1 MTSPGLARKTQTL
14 SAAEATQR
22 LSAACVLKMRKITAL
37 QVQKRNPNRVNVH
50 LDGEYAF
57 GLARIV
63 AGWLQ
68 VGQTL
73 DEDKI
78 AELKAQEARERAMQ
92 QALLYLSYRA
102 RSEKEIRQN
111 LSKHEIPDE
120 VIEETLER
128 LRRNGFAND
137 KQFASA
143 WVENRSTF
151 RPRGRRALAMELRQ
165 KGIDDATIESVLE
178 EIDENS
184 LAYEAGLKKARKL
197 KGAAL
202 SSSKGLE
209 WSEFR
214 KKTSEFL
221 ARRGFSFSVI
231 APIVSR
237 LWKEI
242 HPEGEEHI
250 IDNEENA

>member
-1 MTSPGLARKTQTL
+1 MKK
-14 SAAEATQR
+14 
-22 LSAACVLKMRKITAL
+22 VTAL

-63 AGWLQ
+63 AAWLQ

-73 DEDKI
+73 DDDKI
-78 AELKAQEARERAMQ
+78 AELKAEDARERAMQ
-92 QALLYLSYRA
+92 QALLFLSYRV

-120 VIEETLER
+120 VIEETLEK

-165 KGIDDATIESVLE
+165 KGIDDAIIDTALEGLDE
-178 EIDENS
+178 EI

-197 KGAAL
+197 RVR
-202 SSSKGLE
+202 E

-214 KKTSEFL
+214 KKMSDFL
-221 ARRGFSFSVI
+221 ARRGFSYSVI

-237 LWKEI
+237 LWNEI
-242 HPEGEEHI
+242 HPEGEEKI
-250 IDNEENA
+250 IDNEEIA